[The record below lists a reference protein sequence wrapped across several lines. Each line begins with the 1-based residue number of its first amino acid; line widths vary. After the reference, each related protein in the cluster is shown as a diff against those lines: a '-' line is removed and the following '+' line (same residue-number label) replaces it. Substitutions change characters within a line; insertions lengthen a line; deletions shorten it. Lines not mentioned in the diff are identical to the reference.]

1 MRNNGGLQSH
11 LVTWTATISLP
22 FRSAQVVD
30 VDDYRKA
37 FDKFD
42 TDGSGHWTE
51 FAQVRHLGI
60 WHHLAV

>member
-1 MRNNGGLQSH
+1 MVESPIWLKDVER
-11 LVTWTATISLP
+11 TATISLP
-22 FRSAQVVD
+22 FCTAQVVD

-51 FAQVRHLGI
+51 SMTS
-60 WHHLAV
+60 LAFGNQT

>member
-1 MRNNGGLQSH
+1 MVGSPIWLKDVER
-11 LVTWTATISLP
+11 TATSSLP
-22 FRSAQVVD
+22 FCTAQVVD

-51 FAQVRHLGI
+51 CAQVWHLGI
-60 WHHLAV
+60 RHNPAM